1 MKDKEAFSGEA
12 DESVGHD
19 QLGLSFNLSLT
30 MDEIKQRAQGVI
42 LIFKLI
48 SFLKDR
54 TKIFFGSYSS
64 RKIKFL
70 NRAVFRCHHQWLF

>member
-1 MKDKEAFSGEA
+1 VKDKEAFSGEA

-30 MDEIKQRAQGVI
+30 MDEIKQRAQGAI

-48 SFLKDR
+48 RFFVRLDEK
-54 TKIFFGSYSS
+54 KFFGPYSY
-64 RKIKFL
+64 RKIKIL
-70 NRAVFRCHHQWLF
+70 ANVIGKNV